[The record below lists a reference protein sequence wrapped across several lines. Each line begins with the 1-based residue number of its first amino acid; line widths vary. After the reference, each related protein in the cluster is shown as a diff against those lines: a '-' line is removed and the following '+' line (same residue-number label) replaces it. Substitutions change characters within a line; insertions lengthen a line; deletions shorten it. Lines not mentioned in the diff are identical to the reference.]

1 MPVWVGVVHRETD
14 LPGAPMTLLI
24 LAGLTACN
32 DFELVPSESNVG
44 GVDDLSVCILTAD
57 PGSVAFGEFT
67 VADVTGPI
75 EESVTLRNDGDG
87 DCQIFG
93 LQVSG
98 VDLSQQDTA
107 FGVTALGSVLIPP
120 GGETTFVAWYL
131 PETAA
136 SDSAVAVIDSNDP
149 ETPQLEV
156 PLTGSGQAPVIDVN
170 PAEFDFGSMY
180 IGCDNSQ
187 ALTITNVGNDALVV
201 DSFQFN
207 TAGTDLA
214 FFEDPDSV
222 NGELPWTLAPGA
234 TADVWVDYAPLDEYQ
249 DTSYLYIN
257 SNDPAAPSYLT
268 TQVGSAELYGL
279 NLDLFEQPINGATD
293 IIFALDWSCSMYDD
307 LANVQSNFGTFVTT
321 LAAMDADYHV
331 AAVVADDG
339 CIVGSSPYVD
349 NTMSLSDQESLF
361 ETHTCF
367 DYGGSSC
374 PLQGSNTERAFML
387 LESALSNSN
396 IKSGGCNE
404 GFYRETATLS
414 LIGVSDEPEQSVN
427 PYTYYVSLF
436 QGMKSDTDDVIMHAI
451 GGDYPSGCGGN
462 SAYTSFYEA
471 TVATGGLF
479 LSICATDFGSHLET
493 LAEGSAAD
501 LTAFELTDFPVPET
515 ILVRVDGVPSAIGWV
530 YVPGTNSVDFEED
543 YVPEGG
549 STIEIEYAL
558 YGDCES

>member
-1 MPVWVGVVHRETD
+1 MDREPD
-14 LPGAPMTLLI
+14 LLERPMTLLI

-32 DFELVPSESNVG
+32 EFELVPDETNVG
-44 GVDDLSVCILTAD
+44 GVDDLSVCVLTAE

-67 VADVTGPI
+67 VAEVTAEI
-75 EESVTLRNDGDG
+75 EETVLLRNDGDG

-93 LQVSG
+93 L
-98 VDLSQQDTA
+98 DLAEDDTA

-136 SDSAVAVIDSNDP
+136 NDSATAVVDSNDP
-149 ETPQLEV
+149 ETPQLEI

-187 ALTITNVGNDALVV
+187 ALTITNVGNDTLVV

-214 FFEDPDSV
+214 FFEDPDLA
-222 NGELPWTLAPGA
+222 NGELPWTLAPGE

-249 DTSYLYIN
+249 DTSYLYVN
-257 SNDPAAPSYLT
+257 SNDPAVPSYLT
-268 TQVGSAELYGL
+268 TQVGAAELYGL

-307 LANVQSNFGTFVTT
+307 LANVQTNFGTFVTT
-321 LAAMDADYHV
+321 LASMDADYHV

-349 NTMSLSDQESLF
+349 NTMSLSDQEALF
-361 ETHTCF
+361 EVHTCF
-367 DYGGSSC
+367 DYGGTSC

-436 QGMKSDTDDVIMHAI
+436 QGLKADPDQVSIHGV
-451 GGDYPSGCGGN
+451 GGDYPSGCE
-462 SAYTSFYEA
+462 SAMAFAGLYEA
-471 TVATGGLF
+471 SVATGGF
-479 LSICATDFGSHLET
+479 LWSICSADYGTDLGT
-493 LAEGSAAD
+493 LATVKAPK
-501 LTAFELTDFPVPET
+501 LTSLELSGFPVPET
-515 ILVRVDGVPSAIGWV
+515 VKVLIDGVNVPSGWT
-530 YVPGTNSVDFEED
+530 YTPSTNTVDFESGEWLQ
-543 YVPEGG
+543 VG
-549 STIEIEYAL
+549 SVVEVAYTLQER
-558 YGDCES
+558 CEP

>member
-1 MPVWVGVVHRETD
+1 
-14 LPGAPMTLLI
+14 MTLLI

-32 DFELVPSESNVG
+32 EFELVPDETNVG
-44 GVDDLSVCILTAD
+44 GVDDLSVCVLTAE

-67 VADVTGPI
+67 VAEVTAEI
-75 EESVTLRNDGDG
+75 EETVLLRNDGDG

-93 LQVSG
+93 L
-98 VDLSQQDTA
+98 DLAEDDTA

-136 SDSAVAVIDSNDP
+136 NDSATAVVDSNDP
-149 ETPQLEV
+149 ETPQLEI

-187 ALTITNVGNDALVV
+187 ALTITNVGNDTLVV

-214 FFEDPDSV
+214 FFEDPDLA
-222 NGELPWTLAPGA
+222 NGELPWTLAPGE

-249 DTSYLYIN
+249 DTSYLYVN
-257 SNDPAAPSYLT
+257 SNDPAVPSYLT
-268 TQVGSAELYGL
+268 TQVGAAELYGL

-307 LANVQSNFGTFVTT
+307 LANVQTNFGTFVTT
-321 LAAMDADYHV
+321 LASMDADYHV

-349 NTMSLSDQESLF
+349 NTMSLSDQEALF
-361 ETHTCF
+361 EVHTCF
-367 DYGGSSC
+367 DYGGTSC

-436 QGMKSDTDDVIMHAI
+436 QGLKADPDQVSIHGV
-451 GGDYPSGCGGN
+451 GGDYPSGCE
-462 SAYTSFYEA
+462 SAMAFAGLYEA
-471 TVATGGLF
+471 SVATGGF
-479 LSICATDFGSHLET
+479 LWSICSADYGTDLGT
-493 LAEGSAAD
+493 LATVKAPK
-501 LTAFELTDFPVPET
+501 LTSLELSGFPVPET
-515 ILVRVDGVPSAIGWV
+515 VKVLIDGVNVPSGWT
-530 YVPGTNSVDFEED
+530 YTPSTNTVDFESGEWLQ
-543 YVPEGG
+543 VG
-549 STIEIEYAL
+549 SVVEVAYTLQER
-558 YGDCES
+558 CEP